1 MFASSKNSNGVSV
14 GFFAVLLAALFCL
27 FTIAPK
33 ATLAQSSNT
42 GTVSGTVT
50 DNTGAV
56 VPDAAVTLTDKATGK
71 PMAGVLVDPF
81 AGRRISTR

>member
-1 MFASSKNSNGVSV
+1 MCNSSKNSSGVS
-14 GFFAVLLAALFCL
+14 GIFFATLLAALFCL

-33 ATLAQSSNT
+33 ATLAQSSST

-56 VPDAAVTLTDKATGK
+56 VPDATVTLT
-71 PMAGVLVDPF
+71 
-81 AGRRISTR
+81 